1 MLDVGGHTKLKTY
14 SENIE
19 YLTVSSG
26 EVSVDLSNAQSFICT
41 ATENITQFNLLNIP
55 VDSTSFTMR
64 IDQDSTG
71 SRGVGIDTFK
81 NNGGV
86 TIPVYWPG
94 AVIPIVT
101 PTASKT
107 DIYSFKIFSGS
118 DITSVGMY
126 GVIGGQNY
134 G

>member
-1 MLDVGGHTKLKTY
+1 MTGVQTCALPI
-14 SENIE
+14 S
-19 YLTVSSG
+19 
-26 EVSVDLSNAQSFICT
+26 
-41 ATENITQFNLLNIP
+41 TEAITEFQLLNIP
-55 VDSTSFTMR
+55 VDSTSFTIR
-64 IDQDSTG
+64 VDQDANG
-71 SRGVGIDTFK
+71 PYGVGIDTFK
-81 NNGGV
+81 NLPGV

-101 PTASKT
+101 TTASKS
-107 DIYSFKIFSGS
+107 DVYSFKIFSGS